1 MIASSKIGTLL
12 DAVAQ
17 FVRPGQSVALEGFT
31 RWMADHVMATLDH
44 AAFLRSIE
52 GG

>member
-1 MIASSKIGTLL
+1 MIASSKIGTLRAFCKAW
-12 DAVAQ
+12 DAIS
-17 FVRPGQSVALEGFT
+17 RDRETFT